1 MQRER
6 MVLLLSFSCAV
17 LLLLS
22 YFSRRYAN
30 PFKLIFLFG
39 KKGSGK
45 SCYMVRQMLKYRR
58 KGWHVYTDMEGV
70 LIPGVRFFDSK
81 DLASFRPEPYSA
93 LFLDEVGI
101 SMDARDFKRF
111 PPGLRDFFKYVRKM
125 KCVVYMNSQSF
136 DVDKKVRDTTDGMAL
151 LVAIAGCITLYRPIV
166 RSVALVEAS
175 AAGESRIADNLRF
188 RSVFSWRLL
197 WMPFYFRYFDTA
209 AMPDR
214 PALPYREV
222 FAPDVSKSI
231 SEVIYDVFRPARSW
245 FRKSRR

>member
-1 MQRER
+1 MTLLFSILSVFFC
-6 MVLLLSFSCAV
+6 VLFF
-17 LLLLS
+17 
-22 YFSRRYAN
+22 FSRKYAN

-45 SCYMVRQMLKYRR
+45 STYMVRQMLRYQR

-81 DLASFRPEPYSA
+81 DLTSFRPEPYSA

-101 SMDARDFKRF
+101 SMDARDFKKF

-166 RSVALVEAS
+166 RQVALVEAS

-188 RSVFSWRLL
+188 RSVFSWRLI
-197 WMPFYFRYFDTA
+197 WMPAYFRYFDTA
-209 AMPDR
+209 SMPDR
-214 PALPYREV
+214 PELPYREI
-222 FAPDVSKSI
+222 SCSISKKSI
-231 SEVIYDVFRPARSW
+231 REVISDVFRPAGAW